1 MWSMLLGL
9 IPGAFSTI
17 NGITN
22 AIANERLALISAKTD
37 QDRIESQERINSL
50 QAKRDLMIAESHS
63 PWNGLMRFILA
74 LGPAAILLKFFAW
87 DKVIG
92 SLSGCAGEAGQHSI
106 SCVTF
111 RTDPL
116 DTNQWAVI
124 TAVIGF
130 YFLYEGV
137 RQFKR

>member
-92 SLSGCAGEAGQHSI
+92 SLSGCAGEAGQHSKQDNI
-106 SCVTF
+106 QYPV
-111 RTDPL
+111 L
-116 DTNQWAVI
+116 HLEQI
-124 TAVIGF
+124 H
-130 YFLYEGV
+130 
-137 RQFKR
+137 